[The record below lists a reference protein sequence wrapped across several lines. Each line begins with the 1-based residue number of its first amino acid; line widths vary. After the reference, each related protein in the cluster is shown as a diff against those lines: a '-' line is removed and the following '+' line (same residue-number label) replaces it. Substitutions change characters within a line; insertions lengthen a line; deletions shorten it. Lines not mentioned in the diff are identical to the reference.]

1 MTKNIETFLRNNMG
15 YELIEIVAA
24 AIMLIYLWLEYK
36 ASIWLWP
43 VGVVIPLFYIY
54 IYFVNK
60 FYADMGIN
68 IYYLVASA
76 YGWFRW
82 WKSESALKRKS
93 LRSGETA
100 VLGAAIR
107 YTPKTYWP
115 KLLAVFCVL
124 FALIAWGLIRFT
136 DSPVPLGD
144 AFTTA
149 LSIVAMWMLAQKY
162 IEQWWFWLIVNAVSA
177 TLYFWKGM
185 TPTAVTYVVYSI
197 VPVFGYRQW
206 QKMMTSAM
214 TANRYSR

>member
-43 VGVVIPLFYIY
+43 VGVVISLFYIY

-82 WKSESALKRKS
+82 WKSESVLKRKS
-93 LRSGETA
+93 LRS
-100 VLGAAIR
+100 
-107 YTPKTYWP
+107 
-115 KLLAVFCVL
+115 
-124 FALIAWGLIRFT
+124 AL
-136 DSPVPLGD
+136 
-144 AFTTA
+144 
-149 LSIVAMWMLAQKY
+149 
-162 IEQWWFWLIVNAVSA
+162 
-177 TLYFWKGM
+177 
-185 TPTAVTYVVYSI
+185 VYSYFDVTI
-197 VPVFGYRQW
+197 L
-206 QKMMTSAM
+206 
-214 TANRYSR
+214 SRDLLLLRSILTRLLLQPTCLYPDLRP

>member
-107 YTPKTYWP
+107 YTPKTYYP
-115 KLLAVFCVL
+115 SPRRSGPRGRCSRRERLIPIPGFFYPMVL
-124 FALIAWGLIRFT
+124 RRIRG
-136 DSPVPLGD
+136 SVRVVVLE
-144 AFTTA
+144 
-149 LSIVAMWMLAQKY
+149 IV
-162 IEQWWFWLIVNAVSA
+162 
-177 TLYFWKGM
+177 G
-185 TPTAVTYVVYSI
+185 TAV
-197 VPVFGYRQW
+197 VPP
-206 QKMMTSAM
+206 
-214 TANRYSR
+214 

>member
-43 VGVVIPLFYIY
+43 VRVIIPLFYIY

-100 VLGAAIR
+100 ILEAAGRHFAAPRSLKFTLVFVALVLQN
-107 YTPKTYWP
+107 
-115 KLLAVFCVL
+115 
-124 FALIAWGLIRFT
+124 LIEIGRASCRER
-136 DSPVPLGD
+136 V
-144 AFTTA
+144 
-149 LSIVAMWMLAQKY
+149 
-162 IEQWWFWLIVNAVSA
+162 
-177 TLYFWKGM
+177 
-185 TPTAVTYVVYSI
+185 
-197 VPVFGYRQW
+197 
-206 QKMMTSAM
+206 
-214 TANRYSR
+214 

>member
-124 FALIAWGLIRFT
+124 FALIAWVLIRFT

-149 LSIVAMWMLAQKY
+149 LSIVAMWMLA
-162 IEQWWFWLIVNAVSA
+162 
-177 TLYFWKGM
+177 
-185 TPTAVTYVVYSI
+185 
-197 VPVFGYRQW
+197 
-206 QKMMTSAM
+206 
-214 TANRYSR
+214 